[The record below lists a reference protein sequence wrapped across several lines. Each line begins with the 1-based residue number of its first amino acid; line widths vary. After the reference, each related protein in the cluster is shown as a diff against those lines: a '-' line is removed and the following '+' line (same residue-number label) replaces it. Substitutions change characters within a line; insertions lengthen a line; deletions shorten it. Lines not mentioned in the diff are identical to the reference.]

1 MDIPAMFRRAVAE
14 FNARAQQI
22 GDHQWQAATPDED
35 PAIVDPAS
43 SGGAHRSSLTT

>member
-35 PAIVDPAS
+35 SAIVDPAS
-43 SGGAHRSSLTT
+43 GGARRSSLTT

>member
-1 MDIPAMFRRAVAE
+1 MFRRAVAE

-43 SGGAHRSSLTT
+43 NGGAHRSSLTT